1 MGMKKEGKMR
11 ITKLLLTD
19 HEMIFMA
26 AFALIAISIVISGC
40 GGGTGE
46 NVISDENLN
55 TNQSPIRISVEEL
68 KDLLDSQADIVL
80 VDTRSRESYDA
91 SHISGAISMEY
102 PDEIMARHSELPK
115 DKLII
120 LYCS

>member
-19 HEMIFMA
+19 HGMIFMA

-40 GGGTGE
+40 GGSTGE